1 MTTLPPDDRAAR
13 KAAKRSARAAEAARA
28 ALAPGAPPIQPLDPA
43 AAPEDSAPQRH
54 RSGQTA
60 RRQRPGPAPDPAQP
74 LPLPTGPFSLADL
87 VRFNLADVRGSADT
101 LVEISLE
108 GVEAL
113 RRREAR
119 LTLKFAPGS
128 ESPEIRIDSFRG
140 HLTLGFKGRN
150 AAFSMGPCR
159 QIFADILFYS
169 DARAS
174 IGAQTSINGCNA
186 VLADS
191 DLTIGEDC
199 MFSHGIVLQ
208 TSDQHGII
216 DIATR
221 QIINE
226 KRGITLG
233 DHVWLGKNAALCP
246 GVTIGDGAIVG
257 MGSVVTKDVA
267 PWTLVAGNPARELKT
282 GVTWSREMDHIDGV
296 TDKVINSTF
305 QSHEPKQ

>member
-1 MTTLPPDDRAAR
+1 MIKRPPEEKAAR
-13 KAAKRSARAAEAARA
+13 KAAKRAMRTDAGQTAPENHPSVGGEAGSPSGPPAAANPAPQRQRAAPAGRRAARA
-28 ALAPGAPPIQPLDPA
+28 TTP
-43 AAPEDSAPQRH
+43 
-54 RSGQTA
+54 GQT
-60 RRQRPGPAPDPAQP
+60 P
-74 LPLPTGPFSLADL
+74 PTGPFSLEDL
-87 VRFNLADVRGSADT
+87 TRLNLAEVRGSADT
-101 LVEISLE
+101 LVEISPE

-113 RRREAR
+113 RQREAR
-119 LTLKFAPGS
+119 LILRFAPGAIAPS
-128 ESPEIRIDSFRG
+128 IRIDSFRG
-140 HLTLGFKGRN
+140 HLSLGFKGRN
-150 AAFSMGPCR
+150 AAFTMGPCR
-159 QIFADILFYS
+159 QIVADLLFYS

-174 IGAQTSINGCNA
+174 LGAQTSINGCNA

-216 DIATR
+216 DLATR

-233 DHVWLGKNAALCP
+233 AHVWLGKNAALCP
-246 GVTIGDGAIVG
+246 GVSIGDGAIVG

-282 GVTWSREMDHIDGV
+282 GVTWSREMDHIDVV
-296 TDKVINSTF
+296 TDKFINLRSDPC
-305 QSHEPKQ
+305 EPTQ

>member
-1 MTTLPPDDRAAR
+1 MTILPPSDKAAR
-13 KAAKRSARAAEAARA
+13 KAAKRSARAAAAEAAKA
-28 ALAPGAPPIQPLDPA
+28 AEAPGAPPIRPLGPA
-43 AAPEDSAPQRH
+43 EAPEDSTPQRQ

-60 RRQRPGPAPDPAQP
+60 RRQRPGPATDPA
-74 LPLPTGPFSLADL
+74 LPLPAGPFSLPDL
-87 VRFNLADVRGSADT
+87 IRFNLADVRGSADT
-101 LVEISLE
+101 LVEISPD

-113 RRREAR
+113 RRKEAR
-119 LTLKFAPGS
+119 LTLKFAPS
-128 ESPEIRIDSFRG
+128 SVSPEIRIDSFRG

-159 QIFADILFYS
+159 QISADILFYS

-174 IGAQTSINGCNA
+174 IGAQTSINECSA
-186 VLADS
+186 VLSDS
-191 DLTIGEDC
+191 DLTIGRDC
-199 MFSHGIVLQ
+199 MFSHGILLQ

-216 DIATR
+216 DLATR
-221 QIINE
+221 RIINE

-246 GVTIGDGAIVG
+246 GVTIGAGAIVG

-282 GVTWSREMDHIDGV
+282 GVTWSREMDHIDGR
-296 TDKVINSTF
+296 TF
-305 QSHEPKQ
+305 DWIGGKPDSK